1 MRQIKSIE
9 RLTAAFRR
17 LPGVGPKTAQ
27 RYAMSIVDADDDFA
41 RGFIDAIEAVKREVR
56 HCKLCG
62 NYTEEEICDTCRT
75 RDSSV
80 ICVVAYPRD
89 IPAIEKTGY
98 NGVYHVL
105 GGTFSPK
112 DGRGIDD
119 LRIAELEAR
128 LSGVKEIILATN
140 PDLEGEATALYIAG
154 KFRKIYPD
162 LKITRP
168 AQGISVGSEMEYLD
182 EATLSRALAGRREM

>member
-1 MRQIKSIE
+1 M
-9 RLTAAFRR
+9 TAAFRR

-27 RYAMSIVDADDDFA
+27 RYAMSLVDADNEFA
-41 RGFIDAIEAVKREVR
+41 REFCDAVEAVKREVKR
-56 HCKLCG
+56 CKLCG

-75 RDSSV
+75 GDSSV

-89 IPAIEKTGY
+89 IPAVEKTGY
-98 NGVYHVL
+98 TGVYHVL

-112 DGRGIDD
+112 EGRGIDE

-128 LSGVKEIILATN
+128 MAGVKEIILATN

-154 KFRKIYPD
+154 RFRKLYPD

-168 AQGISVGSEMEYLD
+168 AQGISIGSEMEYLD
-182 EATLSRALAGRREM
+182 EATLSRAFAARREI

>member
-1 MRQIKSIE
+1 MRRIESIE

-27 RYAMSIVDADDDFA
+27 RYAMSIVDADESVA
-41 RGFIDAIEAVKREVR
+41 REFCDAIDEVKRKVG

-62 NYTEEEICDTCRT
+62 NYTEEEICETCRT
-75 RDSSV
+75 RDASV

-98 NGVYHVL
+98 TGVYHVL
-105 GGTFSPK
+105 GGVFSPK

-119 LRIAELEAR
+119 LRVPELEAR
-128 LSGVKEIILATN
+128 MTGVKEIILATN

-154 KFRKIYPD
+154 RFRKLYPE

-182 EATLSRALAGRREM
+182 EATLSRAFAARRDI